1 MALESASFIN
11 QLIATNPDG
20 TDPKGQGDDHL
31 RLIKKV
37 LKDSFPLFTGALTGT
52 NAQYNALLAEGITMA
67 PGMIV
72 MWGGALNAIPSGWLL
87 CNGSG
92 VTSTGMAVPNMTDRF
107 IIGAGA
113 TYAVGAFGGST
124 SHTHTV
130 TVAGTTLTIDQIPSH
145 NHGTFPL
152 SLNISTALGAGH
164 FSMGNTKTDVTTST
178 GGSKPHTHTASS
190 NTVSHMPPF
199 LALAYI
205 IKN

>member
-72 MWGGALNAIPSGWLL
+72 MWGGAVNAIPAGWLL

-113 TYAVGAFGGST
+113 TYTVGASGGST
-124 SHTHTV
+124 THGHTTTV
-130 TVAGTTLTIDQIPSH
+130 SDTTLTLAQIPSH
-145 NHGTFPL
+145 NHGTYPI

-164 FSMGNTKTDVTTST
+164 FSVGNTKTGVTTST
-178 GGSKPHTHTASS
+178 GGSKPHGHTAST
-190 NTVSHMPPF
+190 NTVTHLPPF